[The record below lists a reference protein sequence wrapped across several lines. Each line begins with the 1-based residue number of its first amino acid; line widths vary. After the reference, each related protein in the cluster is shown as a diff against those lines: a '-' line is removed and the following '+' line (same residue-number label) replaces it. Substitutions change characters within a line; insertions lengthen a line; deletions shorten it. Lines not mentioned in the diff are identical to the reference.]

1 MHRPAARPRI
11 AAALALVAG
20 LALPAPPASAAGEP
34 AGVFDYFVLSL
45 SWSPTWCA
53 LTGDARR
60 AGQCDPRRDLG
71 FILHGLWPQYL
82 SGWPSDCPSGERN
95 PGRAETRAMADIM
108 GSSGLAWHQWMK
120 HGRCTGLSAPAY
132 FDLSRRA
139 FRAVKIP
146 PALARLDRDLRLPAT
161 VVEEAFVEANPGLD
175 PTMITVTCEQ
185 GRIDE
190 VRICLDRDLDF
201 RPCGA
206 DIARDCRLA
215 DALMDRVR

>member
-11 AAALALVAG
+11 AAALALVAA
-20 LALPAPPASAAGEP
+20 LALPAPPAPAAGEP

-71 FILHGLWPQYL
+71 FILHGLWPQYRT
-82 SGWPSDCPSGERN
+82 GWPSDCPTDERN
-95 PGRAETRAMADIM
+95 PSRAETRAMADIM
-108 GSSGLAWHQWMK
+108 GSSGLAWHQWRK

-139 FRAVKIP
+139 FRAVTIP

-190 VRICLDRDLDF
+190 VRICLDRDLAF